1 MEVIRSDKFVGD
13 LEEADRLLKLEG
25 IMCGDDLELY
35 SHQVDIDYAVL
46 NKNRNWIK
54 NSKREQYY
62 HSGITCRK
70 RHLIL
75 ELRDST
81 VIAEI
86 YVRSGKLVRIIF

>member
-1 MEVIRSDKFVGD
+1 MNHSTLSTSMEVIRSDKFVGD

-62 HSGITCRK
+62 HTTIQVL
-70 RHLIL
+70 HA
-75 ELRDST
+75 EN
-81 VIAEI
+81 VI
-86 YVRSGKLVRIIF
+86 